1 MNLRSKQDGFALPM
15 AILVI
20 GFMTAGVVAAFTR
33 VGAEAQIVGNQSA
46 QTAAFAV
53 ADAGLAS
60 WMSEGR
66 IPANETT
73 RDTVFVF
80 GQDSAFVSARRIRT
94 EANSSLVL
102 VSSEGRARA
111 GLGRAPARRTVA
123 QFARQEPMK
132 MQVLS
137 SWTSLSGM
145 RKNGNSGAFDGV
157 DAAGAQCGD
166 GVTRAGIAVPDG
178 MAIGEHIESRA
189 NGDPDVDYMGT
200 EQEMA
205 DAIDIDW
212 AGIVNPS
219 APALGA
225 QFVRCASSSSY
236 GFISGFGPCPGSW
249 PTSAQMDAYPTVL
262 INGSTALPS
271 SGKGVLIV
279 TGNLTLNGNQ
289 DWEGVI
295 LVGGKITDNGQG
307 HIKGSVISGLNMK
320 LGHTVDESD
329 VDISIANGQKRY
341 EFDSCAVMN
350 ALDGATSGMIPIR
363 NAWIDNWSTW

>member
-1 MNLRSKQDGFALPM
+1 MHLRKNQDGFALPM
-15 AILVI
+15 AILAI

-33 VGAEAQIVGNQSA
+33 VGAEAQIVGNQGA

-53 ADAGLAS
+53 ADAGLAH
-60 WMSEGR
+60 WMAVGR
-66 IPANETT
+66 IPANQTV

-80 GQDSAFVSARRIRT
+80 GMDSAFVTARRIH
-94 EANSSLVL
+94 AQDGGFLVL
-102 VSSEGRARA
+102 VSSEGYAR
-111 GLGRAPARRTVA
+111 GGIGRAPARRTVA
-123 QFARQEPMK
+123 QFATQVPMK

-157 DAAGAQCGD
+157 DAAGTQCGD

-178 MAIGEHIESRA
+178 MAVGPHIEERA
-189 NGDPDVDYMGT
+189 SGNPDIDYMGT

-225 QFVRCASSSSY
+225 QYVRCGATSSD

-249 PTSAQMDAYPTVL
+249 PTAAQFDSYPSVM
-262 INGSTALPS
+262 INGSMALPS
-271 SGKGVLIV
+271 SGKGLLIV

-295 LVGGKITDNGQG
+295 LVGGKVTDNGQG
-307 HIKGSVISGLNMK
+307 HIRGSVISGLNMK
-320 LGHTVDESD
+320 LGQNVDESD
-329 VDISIANGQKRY
+329 VDISEANGQKRY

-350 ALDGATSGMIPIR
+350 ALDGATSGMRPIR
-363 NAWIDNWSTW
+363 NAWVDNWSTW

>member
-1 MNLRSKQDGFALPM
+1 
-15 AILVI
+15 
-20 GFMTAGVVAAFTR
+20 
-33 VGAEAQIVGNQSA
+33 
-46 QTAAFAV
+46 
-53 ADAGLAS
+53 
-60 WMSEGR
+60 
-66 IPANETT
+66 
-73 RDTVFVF
+73 VFVF
-80 GQDSAFVSARRIRT
+80 GQDSAFVSARRVHVNG
-94 EANSSLVL
+94 NSSLVL
-102 VSSEGRARA
+102 VSSEGRAR
-111 GLGRAPARRTVA
+111 GGIGRAPARRTVA
-123 QFARQEPMK
+123 QFARQEPMQ

-145 RKNGNSGAFDGV
+145 RKNGNSGGFDGI
-157 DAAGAQCGD
+157 DASGTACGD

-178 MAIGEHIESRA
+178 MAIGPHIEERS
-189 NGDPDVDYMGT
+189 NGDPDIDYMGT

-212 AGIVNPS
+212 ASIIDPS

-225 QFVRCASSSSY
+225 QYVRCGGTGSY
-236 GFISGFGPCPGSW
+236 GYINGFSCGSW
-249 PTSAQMDAYPTVL
+249 PTSTQMDAYPTII
-262 INGSTALPS
+262 INGSMSLPS
-271 SGKGVLIV
+271 TGKGLLIV
-279 TGNLTLNGNQ
+279 TGNLTLNGDQ

-350 ALDGATSGMIPIR
+350 ALDSATSGMRPIR